1 MPRATETKKMFCVI
15 RDAEADGSRLVVRL
29 TPVRGNPPEICDRI
43 CMGPERDLQ
52 TVNGVGRFL
61 RLLRA
66 ARMRAPKDPYALH
79 DDLELAAEL
88 VRRCRG
94 TTVQLEVR
102 RRLELVLTL
111 WTEAGVERIAN
122 VLDVQEESQALA
134 VRRRG
139 GHSVLRIP
147 RDSLIRYESAT
158 LASLEVVSVLP
169 Q

>member
-61 RLLRA
+61 R
-66 ARMRAPKDPYALH
+66 
-79 DDLELAAEL
+79 
-88 VRRCRG
+88 
-94 TTVQLEVR
+94 
-102 RRLELVLTL
+102 
-111 WTEAGVERIAN
+111 
-122 VLDVQEESQALA
+122 QALA
-134 VRRRG
+134 VHRRG
-139 GHSVLRIP
+139 GHSALRIP